1 MVLIIPNLPQLLEL
15 LPVSIVGGTTVVVL
29 IASGKFLSSS
39 LGLNSMIL
47 NMSSYY
53 RFTLMINVGM
63 IVATVLTNLWLIPRY
78 GIAGAAGA
86 TLLVIVLNNIWK
98 TAFVGLKLKL
108 WPFSRS
114 FVWILP
120 WVALCT
126 SVSLL
131 FTQWAIDPWWGIP
144 LRSLL
149 CGSVFLVPIL
159 AFRAVPVLNEWLN
172 EWRK

>member
-1 MVLIIPNLPQLLEL
+1 
-15 LPVSIVGGTTVVVL
+15 L

-47 NMSSYY
+47 SMSSYY

-63 IVATVLTNLWLIPRY
+63 IVATVLTNLWLIPSY

-114 FVWILP
+114 FFWILP

-126 SVSLL
+126 GVSLL

-144 LRSLL
+144 LRSIL
-149 CGSVFLVPIL
+149 CGTVFMSPLLV
-159 AFRAVPVLNEWLN
+159 FRAVPVLNDWLKG
-172 EWRK
+172 WRKR